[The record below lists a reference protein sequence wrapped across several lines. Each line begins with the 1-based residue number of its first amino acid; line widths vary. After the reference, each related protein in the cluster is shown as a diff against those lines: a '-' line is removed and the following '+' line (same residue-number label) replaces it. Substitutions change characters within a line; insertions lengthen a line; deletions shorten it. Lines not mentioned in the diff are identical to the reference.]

1 MHINITFDDDIMY
14 SFMDTSER
22 QVKEKMWNMEDVDAQ
37 LGDRVEDAREREV
50 ESVDKENVET
60 KENRRRK
67 WSLTKWRLNR

>member
-1 MHINITFDDDIMY
+1 MFKWML
-14 SFMDTSER
+14 
-22 QVKEKMWNMEDVDAQ
+22 NMEDVDAQ
-37 LGDRVEDAREREV
+37 LGDRVEDARERAV

>member
-1 MHINITFDDDIMY
+1 MIQLIDDFFKQELM
-14 SFMDTSER
+14 F
-22 QVKEKMWNMEDVDAQ
+22 KWMWNMEDVDAQ

>member
-1 MHINITFDDDIMY
+1 MF
-14 SFMDTSER
+14 
-22 QVKEKMWNMEDVDAQ
+22 KWMWNMEDVDAQ
-37 LGDRVEDAREREV
+37 LGDWVEDAREREV

>member
-1 MHINITFDDDIMY
+1 MIQLIDDFFKQELM
-14 SFMDTSER
+14 F
-22 QVKEKMWNMEDVDAQ
+22 KWMWNMEDVDAQ
-37 LGDRVEDAREREV
+37 LGDRVEDAREKEV

>member
-1 MHINITFDDDIMY
+1 MIQLIDDFFYQELM
-14 SFMDTSER
+14 F
-22 QVKEKMWNMEDVDAQ
+22 KWMWNMEDVDAQ